1 MESDPTQS
9 HKEVPARGLA
19 FAVRVAKF
27 CAELAVTPGAKRILA
42 GRLLRLSVSLG
53 TTLEQAQESES
64 RDEFLQCLT
73 AARKLARETRYW
85 LRVARVPEYA
95 PAEVV
100 TPLFD
105 EVHALAQ
112 SVVILLREEREKY
125 GA

>member
-1 MESDPTQS
+1 M
-9 HKEVPARGLA
+9 PARGLA

-42 GRLLRLSVSLG
+42 GRLLRLGVSLG

-64 RDEFLQCLT
+64 PDEFLQCLS

-85 LRVARVPEYA
+85 LRIARAAEFA

-105 EVHALAQ
+105 EVQ
-112 SVVILLREEREKY
+112 SLVHSLVFLLREEKEKY
-125 GA
+125 GV